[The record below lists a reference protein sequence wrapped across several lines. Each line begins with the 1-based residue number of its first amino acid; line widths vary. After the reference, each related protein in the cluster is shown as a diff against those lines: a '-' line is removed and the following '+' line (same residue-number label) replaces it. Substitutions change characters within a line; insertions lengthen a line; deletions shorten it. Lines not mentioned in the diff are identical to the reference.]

1 VLWAGSALAKEPGTG
16 SHTIIVLD
24 SSRHM
29 ARSLAAAPSAGQPSL
44 TRLAAARDAVSTL
57 LETLA
62 SQERHTVTLVLFGH
76 RVEPAQDVEIMR
88 ESRPLIQSDLAS
100 YETTLDALEP
110 GGEAPVF
117 LAIERAVELSQ
128 SDSGQGAQVIVLTS
142 GQTEAAGSLDKEQLL
157 EAIRATGSGV
167 SIVQLG
173 LGEQDAR
180 QDDLREIA
188 LTSGGLFY
196 TPTSPRQVTEA
207 LRRVVTAQEPA
218 RIETA
223 LRLQP
228 PPPPLPPGDDIIV
241 PAYDVVFDVTYYD
254 MPVKD
259 AEVII
264 RGPNF
269 DLVYD
274 RELEYKLTELRA
286 SRLAGRY
293 IFRAV
298 PEDAVGYTVEI
309 TANVKN
315 RTYKVVRGFSVD
327 YDNKA
332 PGRSF
337 KIQLEKSKEPPPVP
351 AAAP

>member
-1 VLWAGSALAKEPGTG
+1 
-16 SHTIIVLD
+16 LD
-24 SSRHM
+24 LVRD
-29 ARSLAAAPSAGQPSL
+29 RS
-44 TRLAAARDAVSTL
+44 
-57 LETLA
+57 
-62 SQERHTVTLVLFGH
+62 
-76 RVEPAQDVEIMR
+76 VE
-88 ESRPLIQSDLAS
+88 
-100 YETTLDALEP
+100 
-110 GGEAPVF
+110 
-117 LAIERAVELSQ
+117 
-128 SDSGQGAQVIVLTS
+128 
-142 GQTEAAGSLDKEQLL
+142 
-157 EAIRATGSGV
+157 V
-167 SIVQLG
+167 SIVHLG
-173 LGEQDAR
+173 ATDHGQESQHG
-180 QDDLREIA
+180 QLREIA
-188 LTSGGLFY
+188 LASGGLY
-196 TPTSPRQVTEA
+196 YAPASPRQVTEA
-207 LRRVVTAQEPA
+207 LRRIIASPPEPA

-223 LRLQP
+223 VRLQPAGQP
-228 PPPPLPPGDDIIV
+228 PPPPPADDIVV
-241 PAYDVVFDVTYYD
+241 PAYDVVFEITYYG

-274 RELEYKLTELRA
+274 RELEYKVAELRA
-286 SRLAGRY
+286 ARLAGTY